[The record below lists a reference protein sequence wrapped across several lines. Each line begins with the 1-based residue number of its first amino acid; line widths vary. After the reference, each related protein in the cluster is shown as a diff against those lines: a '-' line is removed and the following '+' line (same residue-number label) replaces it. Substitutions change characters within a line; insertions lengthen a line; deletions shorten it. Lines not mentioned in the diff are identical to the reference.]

1 MYKLN
6 KKQAIVVITIIMI
19 IGVIIYYIYINND
32 SKNMIQ
38 NEEFLI
44 ENNEIQ
50 NTDRTEENIFV
61 HISGAVNNEGV
72 IELENNSRIKDAIE
86 NAGGL
91 KENADISNI
100 NLASILE
107 DGVKIY
113 IPTIEENEEEVNN
126 AKNECNYNDNYIN
139 INTATQ
145 TELESLPGIGPS
157 TALKIINYRK
167 ENGKFSNIEDIK
179 KVSGIGES
187 KFNSIKDL
195 IKVK

>member
-1 MYKLN
+1 M
-6 KKQAIVVITIIMI
+6 IITFIII

-32 SKNMIQ
+32 SNNIIQ
-38 NEEFLI
+38 NEEILI

-50 NTDRTEENIFV
+50 NSDKTEENIFV

-86 NAGGL
+86 KAGGL

-107 DGVKIY
+107 DGIKIY
-113 IPTIEENEEEVNN
+113 IPTIEENKEEVNN
-126 AKNECNYNDNYIN
+126 VKDECNYNDNYIN

-145 TELESLPGIGPS
+145 AELESLPGIGPT

-167 ENGKFSNIEDIK
+167 GNGKFSSIEDIK

>member
-38 NEEFLI
+38 NEGFLI

>member
-6 KKQAIVVITIIMI
+6 KKQATVIITFIII
-19 IGVIIYYIYINND
+19 IGVIIYYIYSNND
-32 SKNMIQ
+32 SNNIIQ
-38 NEEFLI
+38 NEEILI

-50 NTDRTEENIFV
+50 NTDKTEENILV

-86 NAGGL
+86 KAGGL

-107 DGVKIY
+107 DGIKIY
-113 IPTIEENEEEVNN
+113 IPTIEENKEEVNN
-126 AKNECNYNDNYIN
+126 VKDECNYNDNYIN

-145 TELESLPGIGPS
+145 AELESLPGIGPS

-167 ENGKFSNIEDIK
+167 ENGKFSSIEDIK